1 MGLFVDDLS
10 SSLVVTHML
19 YKAALIIAV
28 SRWVF
33 SWALRFRN
41 RTHSSSSSP
50 NSNPNFLES
59 ENPPFPSPPLS
70 PSSSSSPSTQLI
82 RDSLVLTTFG
92 EITERFPC
100 ENGHW
105 DTCAVCL
112 SHLSRSDEV
121 RELRNCRH
129 VFHRE
134 CLDRWLDHDHHHH
147 QDPHRKSCP
156 LCRAPFLTQA
166 QSQSLSLAA
175 ARSQPSWA
183 VERLLYLFG
192 DDLLL

>member
-10 SSLVVTHML
+10 LSEIVTHML
-19 YKAALIIAV
+19 YKTALAIAIM
-28 SRWVF
+28 RWVV
-33 SWALRFRN
+33 SWVLRLRN
-41 RTHSSSSSP
+41 RNN
-50 NSNPNFLES
+50 NSTTSNLLES
-59 ENPPFPSPPLS
+59 ENLPFPSS
-70 PSSSSSPSTQLI
+70 PSSSPSTQLI

-92 EITERFPC
+92 DITERLR
-100 ENGHW
+100 NDN

-112 SHLSRSDEV
+112 NRLRTNDEV
-121 RELRNCRH
+121 RELRNCCH

-134 CLDRWLDHDHHHH
+134 CLDRWLDHDHH
-147 QDPHRKSCP
+147 KTCP
-156 LCRAPFLTQA
+156 LCRAPFLTPS